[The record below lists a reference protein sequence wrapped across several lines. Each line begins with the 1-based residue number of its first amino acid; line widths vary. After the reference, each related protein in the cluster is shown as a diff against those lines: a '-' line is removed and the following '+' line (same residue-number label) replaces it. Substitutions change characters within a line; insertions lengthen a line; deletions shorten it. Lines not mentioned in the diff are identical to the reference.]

1 MGWFLTDKAPK
12 PVTGGEKY
20 KVPDDVWA
28 KCPSCNAILY
38 TKELRKN
45 LSVCPKC
52 QYHFRLNAKE
62 RIDLIADRF
71 TFTEMNSGMH
81 SNDPLG
87 FKDTWRG
94 VSYKDKLKKSEK
106 KCEYPSA
113 VRTGR
118 AKING
123 ISVMLGAMDF
133 NFMGGSL
140 DSVVGEKLTFM
151 IEEAIKERKPVVIIS
166 SSGGARMQE
175 GMISLMQMA
184 KVSSA
189 IAKLGE
195 NKLPYISVL
204 TDPTTGGVAA
214 SFAMLGDINIAE
226 PKALIGF
233 AGPRV
238 VEKTI
243 NQKLP
248 EGFQRSEFLLK
259 HGMID
264 LIVSRCE
271 LKNEIAKVLNHFS
284 NNMKVA

>member
-12 PVTGGEKY
+12 PVTGGERY

-52 QYHFRLNAKE
+52 NYHFRLNAKE
-62 RIDLIADRF
+62 RISLIADRF
-71 TFTEMNSGMH
+71 TFVEINENMH
-81 SNDPLG
+81 SNDPIN

-123 ISVMLGAMDF
+123 ISVMLAVMDF

-151 IEEAIKERKPVVIIS
+151 IEEAIKDKKPVVIVS
-166 SSGGARMQE
+166 ASGGARMQE

-184 KVSSA
+184 KVSA
-189 IAKLGE
+189 ALAKL
-195 NKLPYISVL
+195 NDSKLPYISVL

-226 PKALIGF
+226 PEALVGF

-248 EGFQRSEFLLK
+248 EGFQRSEFLLE

-264 LIVSRCE
+264 VIVSRSN
-271 LKNEIAKVLNHFS
+271 LKDEITRILSHFI
-284 NNMKVA
+284 K

>member
-1 MGWFLTDKAPK
+1 MGWFSSDDAPK
-12 PVTGGEKY
+12 DTKGSEKY
-20 KVPDDVWA
+20 KVPDGVWA
-28 KCPSCNAILY
+28 KCPSCSAIIY
-38 TKELRKN
+38 TKELIKN

-52 QYHFRLNAKE
+52 DYHFRLNAKE
-62 RIDLIADRF
+62 RIEIIADRY
-71 TFTEMNSGMH
+71 TFSEFNEGLH
-81 SNDPLG
+81 SNDPLN
-87 FKDTWRG
+87 FKDSWHG

-106 KCEYPSA
+106 KCNYPSA
-113 VRTGR
+113 VRTGS

-123 ISVMLGAMDF
+123 IPVMLAVMDF

-140 DSVVGEKLTFM
+140 DSVVGEKLTYL
-151 IEEAIKERKPVVIIS
+151 IEEAIKERKPVVIVS

-189 IAKLGE
+189 ISRLSDEKI
-195 NKLPYISVL
+195 PYISVL

-214 SFAMLGDINIAE
+214 SFAMLGDVNISE

-238 VEKTI
+238 IEKTI

-248 EGFQRSEFLLK
+248 EGFQTSEFLLE
-259 HGMID
+259 HGMLD
-264 LIVSRCE
+264 VVVSRSE
-271 LKNEIAKVLNHFS
+271 LKNTISTILTNLLNL
-284 NNMKVA
+284 N

>member
-1 MGWFLTDKAPK
+1 MGWFSADKAPK
-12 PVTGGEKY
+12 PVTGGERY
-20 KVPDDVWA
+20 QVPDDVWA

-52 QYHFRLNAKE
+52 QYHFRLTAKE
-62 RIDLIADRF
+62 RIDLIADRY
-71 TFTEMNSGMH
+71 TFVEMNEKMH
-81 SNDPLG
+81 SNDPLN
-87 FKDTWRG
+87 FKDSWRG
-94 VSYKDKLKKSEK
+94 ISYKDKLRKSEK

-113 VRTGR
+113 IRTGK

-123 ISVMLGAMDF
+123 ISTMLGVMDF

-140 DSVVGEKLTFM
+140 DSVVGEKITSM
-151 IEEAIKERKPVVIIS
+151 IEEAISEKKPVVIVS
-166 SSGGARMQE
+166 ASGGARMQE

-184 KVSSA
+184 KVNSA
-189 IAKLGE
+189 IARLGQ
-195 NKLPYISVL
+195 NHLPYISVL

-214 SFAMLGDINIAE
+214 SFAMIGDVNISE

-238 VEKTI
+238 IEKTI

-248 EGFQRSEFLLK
+248 EGFQRSEFLLQ

-264 LIVSRCE
+264 IIVSRSQ
-271 LKNEIAKVLNHFS
+271 LKDEIAKTLEHLNILRS
-284 NNMKVA
+284 A

>member
-1 MGWFLTDKAPK
+1 MGWFSTDKAPK
-12 PVTGGEKY
+12 PVTGGDRY

-28 KCPSCNAILY
+28 KCPNCNSILY

-52 QYHFRLNAKE
+52 EYHFRLTAKE
-62 RIDLIADRF
+62 RIELIADRF
-71 TFTEMNSGMH
+71 TFVEFNENLH
-81 SNDPLG
+81 SSDPLN

-123 ISVMLGAMDF
+123 ISVMLGVLDF

-140 DSVVGEKLTFM
+140 DSVVGEKLTSM
-151 IEEAIKERKPVVIIS
+151 IEEAINEKKPVIIVS
-166 SSGGARMQE
+166 ASGGARMQE
-175 GMISLMQMA
+175 GMLSLMQMA
-184 KVSSA
+184 KVSAA
-189 IAKLGE
+189 IAKLDQ
-195 NKLPYISVL
+195 NNLPYISVL
-204 TDPTTGGVAA
+204 TDPTTVGVAA
-214 SFAMLGDINIAE
+214 SFAMLGDFNIAE
-226 PKALIGF
+226 PRALIGF

-238 VEKTI
+238 VKKTI
-243 NQKLP
+243 NKELP
-248 EGFQRSEFLLK
+248 DGFQRSEFLLE

-264 LIVSRCE
+264 MIVSRSD
-271 LKNEIAKVLNHFS
+271 LKNEIAKILTHLNCI
-284 NNMKVA
+284 

>member
-1 MGWFLTDKAPK
+1 MGWFLRDKAPK
-12 PVTGGEKY
+12 PTTGGERY

-28 KCPSCNAILY
+28 KCPSCNEILY

-52 QYHFRLNAKE
+52 EYHFRLNSKE
-62 RIDLIADRF
+62 RLDLIADRF
-71 TFTEMNSGMH
+71 TFVEMNENMH
-81 SNDPLG
+81 SNDPLN
-87 FKDTWRG
+87 FRDTWRG
-94 VSYKDKLKKSEK
+94 VSYRDKLRKSEK
-106 KCEYPSA
+106 KCNYPSA

-123 ISVMLGAMDF
+123 ISVMLGVMDF

-140 DSVVGEKLTFM
+140 GSVVGEKLTSM
-151 IEEAIKERKPVVIIS
+151 IEEAIKERRPVVIVS
-166 SSGGARMQE
+166 ASGGARMQE

-184 KVSSA
+184 KVSAA

-248 EGFQRSEFLLK
+248 EGFQRSEFLLE
-259 HGMID
+259 HGMVD
-264 LIVSRCE
+264 LIVERSK
-271 LKNEIAKVLNHFS
+271 LKDKISTILSHFS
-284 NNMKVA
+284 NEI

>member
-1 MGWFLTDKAPK
+1 MGWFSTDKAPK
-12 PVTGGEKY
+12 PLTGGDRY

-28 KCPSCNAILY
+28 KCPNCNSILY

-52 QYHFRLNAKE
+52 EYHFRLNAKE
-62 RIDLIADRF
+62 RIELIADRF
-71 TFTEMNSGMH
+71 TFVEFNENLH
-81 SNDPLG
+81 SSDPLG
-87 FKDTWRG
+87 FKDNWRG

-106 KCEYPSA
+106 KCDYPSA
-113 VRTGR
+113 VRTGK

-123 ISVMLGAMDF
+123 ISVMLGVLDF

-151 IEEAIKERKPVVIIS
+151 VEEAIKENKPVIIVS
-166 SSGGARMQE
+166 ASGGARMQE

-189 IAKLGE
+189 IAKLGQH
-195 NKLPYISVL
+195 NIPYISVL

-243 NQKLP
+243 NKKLP
-248 EGFQRSEFLLK
+248 EGFQKSEFLLE

-264 LIVSRCE
+264 MIVNRCD
-271 LKNEIAKVLNHFS
+271 LKNEITKILTHLTGI
-284 NNMKVA
+284 